1 MYFLDIDK
9 NKKLKVDWS
18 CLDSLFIS
26 DENKSIKEVITS
38 EILISKEL
46 TILVREE
53 IISKSLNNIKTR
65 KSQNENKSHTTSLNN
80 LAMQIFNILND
91 QKFISKIE
99 SYFKFPKGSLKPD
112 FAMSGGGIHLSRKN
126 QFLKLHQDFTF
137 HVQTHRKRVLNLIL
151 YLNPNWNLK
160 DGGELTLE
168 RESKNEIYK
177 INEIV
182 NPSFNQVLFRT
193 DTSIW
198 HGVSK
203 IKSNNP
209 RISIAIYYY
218 LDYKFL
224 GFIKSL
230 LFGRMTLFKSHRG
243 IKLLI
248 PYFQHKVQILL
259 NIFRNLK
266 HIIKN

>member
-9 NKKLKVDWS
+9 NKNLKVNWN
-18 CLDSLFIS
+18 CLDSLFVK
-26 DENKSIKEVITS
+26 DESKLIKEVITS
-38 EILISKEL
+38 QILLSKEL
-46 TILVREE
+46 TVLVREE
-53 IISKSLNNIKTR
+53 IISKSLKNIKTR
-65 KSQNENKSHTTSLNN
+65 ESKNENKSHTSSLNN
-80 LAMQIFNILND
+80 LSLKVFNILND

-99 SYFKFPKGSLKPD
+99 AYFKFPIGTLKPD
-112 FAMSGGGIHLSRKN
+112 FEMTGGGIHLSRKN
-126 QFLKLHQDFTF
+126 QFLNLHQDFTF
-137 HVQTHRKRVLNLIL
+137 HVKTHRKRVLNLIL

-168 RESKNEIYK
+168 RDSKNPIFEIK
-177 INEIV
+177 EIIY
-182 NPSFNQVLFRT
+182 PSFNQVIFRT

-224 GFIKSL
+224 GLIKSL
-230 LFGRMTLFKSHRG
+230 LFGRMTLFKSHKG

-266 HIIKN
+266 NILKH